1 MQECQR
7 MEEGDTLVV
16 LVRPGG
22 HKTWKGFAY
31 LVDRQF
37 GMAR

>member
-1 MQECQR
+1 

-22 HKTWKGFAY
+22 HKAFSGFAY

-37 GMAR
+37 GMAK